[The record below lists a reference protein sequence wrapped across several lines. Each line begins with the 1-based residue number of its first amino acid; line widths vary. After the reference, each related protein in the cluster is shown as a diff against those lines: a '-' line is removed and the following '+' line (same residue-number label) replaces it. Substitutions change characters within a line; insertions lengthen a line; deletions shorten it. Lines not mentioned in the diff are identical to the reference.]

1 MPIQSL
7 EQLRSLYGETSE
19 IAAAKQISSLDEH
32 CKHFISLSPFLVLS
46 TSNGTAVDASPKG
59 DDPGFVQVDDN
70 GALLIPDWPGN
81 RRLDGLSNI
90 LLNPQVGIIF
100 MIPGLRE
107 TLRVNGAAS
116 IHVEP
121 ELLARFERKGKLPIS
136 VLRVEPA
143 EAFMHCAK
151 AFMRAK
157 LWQPDSWPAKEKLPR
172 MVEIIRAH
180 TQTQAYKDEAEMQ
193 ERLNATL
200 Y

>member
-1 MPIQSL
+1 MSIKSL

-32 CKHFISLSPFLVLS
+32 CRHFISLSPFLVLS
-46 TSNGTAVDASPKG
+46 TSNGRSLDASPKG
-59 DDPGFVQVDDN
+59 DDPGFVQVDEN

-90 LLNPQVGIIF
+90 LAHPQVGLIF

-107 TLRVNGAAS
+107 TLRVNGTAS
-116 IHVEP
+116 IHIEP

-143 EAFMHCAK
+143 EVFMHCAK
-151 AFMRAK
+151 AFMRAR
-157 LWQPDSWPAKEKLPR
+157 LWQPDSWPDKSALPR
-172 MVEIIRAH
+172 MVEIMRAH